1 VKSLEDPLMKMV
13 EADYVDLEKV
23 VEIDE
28 VFESLEELKA
38 EMERVEKEM
47 KEAAKNYE
55 FERAAVLR
63 DRLFTLR
70 QLALKWA

>member
-1 VKSLEDPLMKMV
+1 
-13 EADYVDLEKV
+13 

-38 EMERVEKEM
+38 EMERVEREM

-55 FERAAVLR
+55 FEKAAVLR
-63 DRLFTLR
+63 DRLFSLR